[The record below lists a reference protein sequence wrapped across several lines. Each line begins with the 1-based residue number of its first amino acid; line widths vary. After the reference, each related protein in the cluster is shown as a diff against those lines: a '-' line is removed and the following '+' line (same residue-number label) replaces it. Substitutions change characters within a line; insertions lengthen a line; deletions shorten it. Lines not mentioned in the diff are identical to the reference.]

1 MAQALPAPAAKVF
14 NPRSFLRGD
23 TIFAGGLML
32 MLAMLILPLPAWL
45 LDIGLACSLTLAM
58 LIMMLSLFMEKPT
71 DFNSFP
77 QILLISTIFR
87 LALNV
92 ASTRL
97 ILSEGHNG
105 THAAGHIIEAF
116 GNFLM
121 QGNTVIGIIVF
132 AILLII
138 NFIVITKGSGRI
150 AEVSARF
157 TLDAMPGKQMAID
170 ADLAAGII
178 NDVEAKA
185 RRKALEEEASFY
197 GSMDGAA
204 KFVRGDAIAG
214 LLITFINVVGGIII
228 GTVFMGV
235 SLAQAAHSYTFL
247 TIGDGLV
254 TQIPALII
262 SVASGLLVTKSG
274 VRGSSDK
281 AVFAQLSA
289 FPSAMGLASAM
300 MGGFAFMPGIPTL
313 VFLFFSGLTGGMAY
327 YLAGIQNEAKQA
339 AKKPAAPGAPSAP
352 GAEGASA
359 SGAAASPAEEPINK
373 VLQIDAMRLELG
385 YGLLSLVNGER
396 GMKLPDQIK
405 TLRRQL
411 AAEMGFVVP
420 SVRIQDNLQLPP
432 NQYVIR
438 IKEIKVGEGSI
449 RPGQLLV
456 LDPKGQPLTLNGEP
470 TTEPTF
476 GLPAMWINDAQR
488 TEAEFKG
495 YTVVEAGTVL
505 VTHLTEIIKE
515 NMPEMLSYSE
525 TQKLLDQLGEE
536 HKKLVGDVVPDKM
549 NISGLQRVLHNL
561 LKERVSIR
569 DLPTILEG
577 IAEAEPI
584 TRNIT
589 LIGEHVRQKMTRS
602 LCEMYA
608 GEGGIVSLVTLSP
621 EWEQALT
628 DALIGTGDD
637 KQLAL
642 APSKMQ
648 EFANKV
654 RQVFEK
660 HAAEGETPVLVTPP
674 ALRPYVRA
682 VIERFRPMTPVL
694 SQAEIHAR
702 ARIRTVGVV

>member
-1 MAQALPAPAAKVF
+1 MAQAIPAPAAKAF

-23 TIFAGGLML
+23 TVFAGGLML
-32 MLAMLILPLPAWL
+32 MLAMLILPLPPWL
-45 LDIGLACSLTLAM
+45 LDIGLAFSLTLAV

-97 ILSEGHNG
+97 ILSEGHQG

-185 RRKALEEEASFY
+185 RRKGLEEEASFY

-228 GTVFMGV
+228 GTVFMGI
-235 SLAQAAHSYTFL
+235 SLSEAAHTYTFL

-289 FPSAMGLASAM
+289 FPSAMGLASVM

-313 VFLFFSGLTGGMAY
+313 IFLFFSGLTGGMAY
-327 YLAGIQNEAKQA
+327 YLAKIQEEAKQV
-339 AKKPAAPGAPSAP
+339 AKKAPSPGTP
-352 GAEGASA
+352 GAEGATPGS
-359 SGAAASPAEEPINK
+359 AAASAAEEPMNK

-385 YGLLSLVNGER
+385 YGLLPLVNGER
-396 GMKLPDQIK
+396 GVKLPDQIK

-525 TQKLLDQLGEE
+525 TQKLLDQLGDE

-608 GEGGIVSLVTLSP
+608 GEDGIVPLVTLSP
-621 EWEQALT
+621 EWEQTLT
-628 DALIGTGDD
+628 DALIGNGDD

-648 EFANKV
+648 DFASKV

-660 HAAEGETPVLVTPP
+660 HAAEGETPVLITPP
-674 ALRPYVRA
+674 GLRPYVRA
-682 VIERFRPMTPVL
+682 VIERFRPATPVL